1 MPDATALDQ
10 ATAVIEK
17 AWGRPIDALESL
29 AVRSPGDDPL
39 LRAALHLRSALV
51 VTDNA
56 VAVHQDRLHALTRP
70 GHVPAFYD
78 LTWSASPAQRRTFA
92 SPKPSAV
99 RSGRR
104 SATCWRPVK
113 PPRLRTGR
121 LPFGWP
127 RPLLPAPG
135 TLHAPWASC
144 PISLFL
150 RPLSARPGP
159 DGGRT
164 AERSG

>member
-51 VTDNA
+51 ITDNA

-78 LTWSASPAQRRTFA
+78 LERLTSSAVDLRVAQGECRAFRQALGHVIEAREAAAIADRAPAVRLAQAAVARSGHSPCALGQL
-92 SPKPSAV
+92 PEQPVPSAAV
-99 RSGRR
+99 GPSG
-104 SATCWRPVK
+104 A
-113 PPRLRTGR
+113 GR
-121 LPFGWP
+121 
-127 RPLLPAPG
+127 
-135 TLHAPWASC
+135 
-144 PISLFL
+144 
-150 RPLSARPGP
+150 GP
-159 DGGRT
+159 HR
-164 AERSG
+164 